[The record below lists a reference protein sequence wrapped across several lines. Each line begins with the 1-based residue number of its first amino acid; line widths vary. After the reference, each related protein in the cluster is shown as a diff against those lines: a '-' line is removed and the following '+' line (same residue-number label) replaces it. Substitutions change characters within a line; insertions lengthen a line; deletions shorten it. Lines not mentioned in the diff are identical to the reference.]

1 MDYIYKITLTD
12 GDKIIRT
19 KKVRTKEEG
28 EFQAKEIFRNFKDAI
43 KIEYYSKEGEINKGE
58 LNKRTPSREE
68 IICNYILKI
77 YADIYNTPLKKYPNV
92 PKIAVYKA
100 ISMIVNDIKE
110 YLNIPYN
117 GDRASLEEVAAF
129 IQKHIEDLRDELDY
143 EKRKYE
149 MDLYNAGIVDVMDTY

>member
-12 GDKIIRT
+12 GETIIRT

-28 EFQAKEIFRNFKDAI
+28 KFQAKEIFRNFKDAI
-43 KIEYYSKEGEINKGE
+43 KIEYYSKEGE
-58 LNKRTPSREE
+58 LNKRTSSKEE
-68 IICNYILKI
+68 IIYNYILKM
-77 YADIYNTPLKKYPNV
+77 YADIYNKPLKRYPDIS
-92 PKIAVYKA
+92 KEDVYKDTSK
-100 ISMIVNDIKE
+100 IINDIEE

-117 GDRASLEEVAAF
+117 GDRTSLEEGVNF
-129 IQKHIEDLRDELDY
+129 IKKHIEDLRYKLDY

>member
-1 MDYIYKITLTD
+1 MDYIYKMTTAD
-12 GDKIIRT
+12 GKTTICTR
-19 KKVRTKEEG
+19 KVRTKEEG
-28 EFQAKEIFRNFKDAI
+28 EFQAKELLKNSKDAI
-43 KIEYYSKEGEINKGE
+43 KIEYYSKEGE

-68 IICNYILKI
+68 IICNYILKV
-77 YADIYNTPLKKYPNV
+77 YADIYNKPLKKYPNV
-92 PKIAVYKA
+92 SKEAVHKVT
-100 ISMIVNDIKE
+100 SKIVNDIEE

-117 GDRASLEEVAAF
+117 GDRTSLEEGVAF

>member
-28 EFQAKEIFRNFKDAI
+28 EFQAKEILKNSKDAI
-43 KIEYYSKEGEINKGE
+43 KIEYYSKEGE

-68 IICNYILKI
+68 IICNYILKV
-77 YADIYNTPLKKYPNV
+77 YADIYNKPLKKYPNV
-92 PKIAVYKA
+92 SKEAIYEAASKIIDY
-100 ISMIVNDIKE
+100 IE
-110 YLNIPYN
+110 GYLNIPYN
-117 GDRASLEEVAAF
+117 GDRTSLEEGVAF
-129 IQKHIEDLRDELDY
+129 IQQHIEDLRDELDY

-149 MDLYNAGIVDVMDTY
+149 MDLYNAGIVDIMDTY

>member
-43 KIEYYSKEGEINKGE
+43 KIEYYSKEGE

-68 IICNYILKI
+68 IICNYILEI
-77 YADIYNTPLKKYPNV
+77 YANIYNKPLKKYPNV
-92 PKIAVYKA
+92 SKEAVYKA
-100 ISMIVNDIKE
+100 TSKIVNDIEE

-117 GDRASLEEVAAF
+117 GDRTSLEEGIDF
-129 IQKHIEDLRDELDY
+129 IQKHIENLRDELDY
-143 EKRKYE
+143 EKGKYE
-149 MDLYNAGIVDVMDTY
+149 MDLYNAGIVDIMDTY